1 MQIFTMPDGTIIG
14 PFDSIQELP
23 DGNYFAEGGIIPAN
37 QVTGGVISTVPDD
50 YLNPE
55 QQAAL
60 DEKLKAE
67 CKLKASELL
76 YATDWTTIPD
86 VASAI
91 NNPYLTN
98 QADFIAYRNTLR
110 QLAVYPVTKPVFPT
124 APTSQWSS

>member
-14 PFDSIQELP
+14 PFNSIQELP

-37 QVTGGVISTVPDD
+37 QVTGAVISTVPDD

-55 QQAAL
+55 QQAEL
-60 DEKLKAE
+60 DKKLKAE

-86 VASAI
+86 VANTENS
-91 NNPYLTN
+91 PYLSN
-98 QADFIAYRNTLR
+98 QSEFIVYRNQVR
-110 QLAVYPVTKPVFPT
+110 KLAVSPVVDSVFPEKPVEV
-124 APTSQWSS
+124 WL